1 VNLTPPVLLA
11 ILFAP
16 LVAFVVQILAG
27 RRLFG
32 ATPYLDPADAPHD
45 DHGSHAPGN
54 RVAGAIIPILGILF
68 PLLLTLLFI
77 VPSMAT
83 PTEPYYL
90 PEGGRGALWMDFGG
104 GRELR
109 IGLQVDNTAKVLVFM
124 VTLVC
129 SMIHLFA
136 AAYMKTRDGVPE
148 PRYTRFF
155 AYLSLFTFS
164 MLLLSL
170 SDNLLTLFVGWELMG
185 LCSYLLIGFYYEK
198 KSACD
203 ASLKAF
209 MTTRIGDVLLFL
221 ALAIIWTSIGGL
233 RFADIYAGIQSGKLG
248 GGLLTAAGIL
258 ALGGAIGKSAQF
270 PLHTWLPDA
279 MEGPTPVSAL
289 IHAATMVAAGVY
301 LSARLLQIGV
311 LDASAALFIA
321 YIGAFTAVFAASIA
335 FVQNDIKKVLAYST
349 ISQLG
354 YMMLAVGVGN
364 YTAAIFHLLTHAFF
378 KACLFLGSGSVIHA
392 LHEGFHHVHSHA
404 DAQDMRNMGGL
415 RKKMPLTFAT
425 FFVSTLAISGVPL
438 TSGFLSKDAILAGSL
453 AFTLNHPEHFLL
465 AVGGFGAA
473 LMTAFY
479 MFRLVFMTFFG
490 EPAERADE
498 AHRAEIA
505 EAHRHLHES
514 PALITVPLIVLAV
527 FAIGFFWSL
536 NPFAEGWI
544 GEVATKQDRWMVAAS
559 AEPSPERAEAPA
571 EGEHASEP
579 ATESPAEAHS
589 DSEHTAHNVAMVLSL
604 VVAGTGIFLS
614 ILVYVTRSLRVDR
627 LASGTFAGILRQ
639 KYGFDE
645 LYDYLFVRNL
655 LRVNRTSAAFDNRV
669 VDGAVNGIARALGS
683 GRYSFTWFSGA
694 VDRYVVDGAV
704 NGVASVLRGFG
715 AAFRRVQSGMLN
727 GYLLVVFTGLVVLI
741 FIFSALIR

>member
-1 VNLTPPVLLA
+1 MNLNPTVLLA
-11 ILFAP
+11 ILFSP
-16 LVAFVVQILAG
+16 LVAFFFQILAG

-32 ATPYLDPADAPHD
+32 GTSYLDPIDAPHE
-45 DHGSHAPGN
+45 DHVPGN
-54 RVAGAIIPILGILF
+54 RVVGALVPILGVLL
-68 PLLLTLLFI
+68 PLVLVVFFV
-77 VPSMAT
+77 VPSLT
-83 PTEPYYL
+83 RPTDPYFL
-90 PEGGRGALWMDFGG
+90 PETGDGALWIDFGE
-104 GRELR
+104 RALR
-109 IGLQVDNTAKVLVFM
+109 IGLQVDNTSKVLVFM

-129 SMIHLFA
+129 SMIHIFA
-136 AAYMKTRDGVPE
+136 AAYMKTRDGIPE

-170 SDNLLTLFVGWELMG
+170 SDNLLTLFIGWELMG

-209 MTTRIGDVLLFL
+209 MTTRVGDVLLFL
-221 ALAIIWTSIGGL
+221 SLTMIWTMVGSL
-233 RFADIYAGIQSGKLG
+233 RFEDIYVGIQSGKLSG
-248 GGLLTAAGIL
+248 GVLTAAGLL

-301 LSARLLQIGV
+301 LSARLLQVGM
-311 LDASAALFIA
+311 LDASATLFIA

-364 YTAAIFHLLTHAFF
+364 YTAAMFHLLTHAFF

-392 LHEGFHHVHSHA
+392 MHEGLHHVHVHA
-404 DAQDMRNMGGL
+404 DVQDMRNMGGL
-415 RKKMPLTFAT
+415 RRRMPLTFAT
-425 FFVSTLAISGVPL
+425 FLISTLAISGVPL
-438 TSGFLSKDAILAGSL
+438 TAGFLSKDAILAGSL
-453 AFTLNHPEHFLL
+453 AFALEHPEHILL
-465 AVGGFGAA
+465 PLLGFSVAM
-473 LMTAFY
+473 MTAFY
-479 MFRLVFMTFFG
+479 MFRLVFMTFLG
-490 EPAERADE
+490 EPAERAE
-498 AHRAEIA
+498 ETHRAHIA

-514 PALITVPLIVLAV
+514 PALMTVPLVVLAI
-527 FAIGFFWSL
+527 FALGFFWSL

-544 GEVATKQDRWMVAAS
+544 GEVAVRQEPWMTHSASEHVDSHDVAETHS
-559 AEPSPERAEAPA
+559 ERA
-571 EGEHASEP
+571 
-579 ATESPAEAHS
+579 AHS
-589 DSEHTAHNVAMVLSL
+589 VAMVLSL
-604 VVAGTGIFLS
+604 GVAGVGILLA
-614 ILVYVTRSLRVDR
+614 ILVYGTRSVRVER
-627 LASGTFAGILRQ
+627 LATTPFAEILRR

-655 LRVNRTSAAFDNRV
+655 LRVNRVAAAFDNAI
-669 VDGAVNGIARALGS
+669 VDGAVNGVARALAS

-704 NGVASVLRGFG
+704 NGIAYVLKGLG
-715 AAFRRVQSGMLN
+715 TAFRRLQTGMLN
-727 GYLLVVFTGLVVLI
+727 SYLLVVFTGVVALI

>member
-1 VNLTPPVLLA
+1 MNLNPTVLLA
-11 ILFAP
+11 ILFSP
-16 LVAFVVQILAG
+16 LVAFFFQVLAG

-32 ATPYLDPADAPHD
+32 GTPYLDPAEAPHD
-45 DHGSHAPGN
+45 AHVSEN
-54 RVAGAIIPILGILF
+54 RLLGALIPILGVLLPLVLVVLF
-68 PLLLTLLFI
+68 V
-77 VPSMAT
+77 VPSLT
-83 PTEPYYL
+83 KPTDPYFL
-90 PEGGRGALWMDFGG
+90 PETGEGALWIDFGE
-104 GRELR
+104 RALR
-109 IGLQVDNTAKVLVFM
+109 IGLQVDNTSKVLVFM

-129 SMIHLFA
+129 SMIHIFA
-136 AAYMKTRDGVPE
+136 AAYMKTRDGIPE

-170 SDNLLTLFVGWELMG
+170 SDNLLTLFIGWELMG

-198 KSACD
+198 RSACD

-209 MTTRIGDVLLFL
+209 MTTRVGDVLLFL
-221 ALAIIWTSIGGL
+221 SLAMIWTKVGSL
-233 RFADIYAGIQSGKLG
+233 RFEDIYAGIQSGKLS
-248 GGLLTAAGIL
+248 GGLLTAAGLL
-258 ALGGAIGKSAQF
+258 AFGGAIGKSAQF

-311 LDASAALFIA
+311 LDASATLFVA

-354 YMMLAVGVGN
+354 YMTLAVGVGN
-364 YTAAIFHLLTHAFF
+364 YTAAMFHLLTHAFF

-392 LHEGFHHVHSHA
+392 MHEGLHRVHAHA
-404 DAQDMRNMGGL
+404 DAQDLRNMGGL
-415 RKKMPLTFAT
+415 RQRMPLTFAT
-425 FFVSTLAISGVPL
+425 FLVSTLAISGIPL
-438 TSGFLSKDAILAGSL
+438 TAGFLSKDAILAGSL
-453 AFTLNHPEHFLL
+453 AFALERPEHSMLPLL
-465 AVGGFGAA
+465 GFAA
-473 LMTAFY
+473 AMMTAFY
-479 MFRLVFMTFFG
+479 MFRLVLMAFFG
-490 EPAERADE
+490 EPAERAEE

-514 PALITVPLIVLAV
+514 PALMTVPLVVLAI
-527 FAIGFFWSL
+527 FALGFVWSL

-544 GEVATKQDRWMVAAS
+544 GEVATKQEGWMIGPV
-559 AEPSPERAEAPA
+559 P
-571 EGEHASEP
+571 EHAENDH
-579 ATESPAEAHS
+579 A
-589 DSEHTAHNVAMVLSL
+589 DSEHAVHNLAMGLSL
-604 VVAGTGIFLS
+604 GVAGVGILLA
-614 ILVYVTRSLRVDR
+614 ILVYGTRSLRVER
-627 LASGTFAGILRQ
+627 LATSPFAEILRR

-655 LRVNRTSAAFDNRV
+655 LRINRVAAAFDNSI
-669 VDGAVNGIARALGS
+669 VDGAVNGIARALAS

-704 NGVASVLRGFG
+704 NGIAYVLRGLG
-715 AAFRRVQSGMLN
+715 AAFRRLQTGMLN
-727 GYLLVVFTGLVVLI
+727 SYLLVVFTGVVALI

>member
-1 VNLTPPVLLA
+1 LTPPVLLA
-11 ILFAP
+11 ILFSP
-16 LVAFVVQILAG
+16 LVAFVVQILVG

-32 ATPYLDPADAPHD
+32 GTPYLDPADAPHD
-45 DHGSHAPGN
+45 EHPSLPGN
-54 RVAGAIIPILGILF
+54 RLAGALVPILGVLF
-68 PLLLTLLFI
+68 PLLLVILFI
-77 VPSMAT
+77 VPSLAT
-83 PTEPYYL
+83 PTEPYFL
-90 PEGGRGALWMDFGG
+90 PEEGRGALWMDFGG

-109 IGLQVDNTAKVLVFM
+109 VGLQVDNTGKVLVFM

-136 AAYMKTRDGVPE
+136 AAYMKTRDGIPE

-198 KSACD
+198 KSACN

-221 ALAIIWTSIGGL
+221 SLVIIWTAVGSL
-233 RFADIYAGIQSGKLG
+233 RLADISAGVQAGRLS

-258 ALGGAIGKSAQF
+258 AFGGAIGKSAQF

-301 LSARLLQIGV
+301 LSARLVQVGV
-311 LDASAALFIA
+311 MDASAMLFVA

-335 FVQNDIKKVLAYST
+335 FVQNDIKRVLAYST

-392 LHEGFHHVHSHA
+392 MHEGLHHVHSHA

-415 RKKMPLTFAT
+415 RKRMPLTFAT
-425 FFVSTLAISGVPL
+425 FLVSTLAICGVPL
-438 TSGFLSKDAILAGSL
+438 TAGFLSKDAILAG
-453 AFTLNHPEHFLL
+453 TLSFAWGHPEHLLL
-465 AVGGFGAA
+465 AVGGFAA
-473 LMTAFY
+473 AMMTAFY
-479 MFRLVFMTFFG
+479 MFRLLFMTFFG
-490 EPAERADE
+490 EPGERADA
-498 AHRAEIA
+498 AHRAEIVA
-505 EAHRHLHES
+505 AHRHLHES
-514 PALITVPLIVLAV
+514 PALMTVPLIVLAV
-527 FAIGFFWSL
+527 FAVSFFWSW
-536 NPFAEGWI
+536 NPLSEGWI
-544 GEVATKQDRWMVAAS
+544 GEVAKKQESWLAV
-559 AEPSPERAEAPA
+559 
-571 EGEHASEP
+571 ASEP
-579 ATESPAEAHS
+579 LPEHAEVDGHGEEH
-589 DSEHTAHNVAMVLSL
+589 SEHTAHNVAMAMSL
-604 VVAGTGIFLS
+604 VMAGAGILLS
-614 ILVYVTRSLRVDR
+614 VLVYVTRSLRVDR
-627 LASGTFAGILRQ
+627 LASSTFAQVFRA

-655 LRVNRTSAAFDNRV
+655 LRVNRASAAFDNGV
-669 VDGAVNGIARALGS
+669 IDGAVNGIARALGS

-694 VDRYVVDGAV
+694 FDRYVVDGAV
-704 NGVASVLRGFG
+704 NGVAFVLRGFG

-727 GYLLVVFTGLVVLI
+727 SYLLVVFTGLVALI